1 MTYPLLEV
9 EDLQPLLESGS
20 AVIFD
25 CRFSL
30 ADFTQG
36 RNQYLQGHIPGAYH
50 LDMESDLSGPKGSY
64 GGRHPL
70 PNPVLFTTR
79 MRECGVNTDTL
90 VIAYDD
96 NRMAGAS
103 RLWWLMNYF
112 GHRNVQV
119 LNGGIK
125 AWIQQGGNLNTDIPE
140 TQHGNFTASPNP
152 AMVAEMEELKRN
164 GDRLT
169 LIDAREKARYLGQEE
184 PIDPVAGHIP
194 GAINMPWQS
203 LTSDQGRFLAPE
215 QQQQQWATLGPLE
228 SPVVYCG
235 SGVTACVDLLSLTLT
250 GVPDPRLYSGSWSDW
265 CGYPDNPVA
274 TGLIA

>member
-1 MTYPLLEV
+1 MPYPILEAA
-9 EDLQPLLESGS
+9 ELQPFIETGS

-36 RNQYLQGHIPGAYH
+36 RKQYLQGHIPGACH

-79 MRECGVNTDTL
+79 MRECGVNSDTP

-103 RLWWLMNYF
+103 RLWWLMHYF
-112 GHRNVQV
+112 GHLNVQV
-119 LNGGIK
+119 LNGGLK
-125 AWIQQGGNLNTDIPE
+125 AWVHRGGSLSQDIPG
-140 TQHGNFTASPNP
+140 TGHGNFSATPNP
-152 AMVAEMEELKRN
+152 AMVMEMEELKRN
-164 GDRLT
+164 RETLA
-169 LIDAREKARYLGQEE
+169 LIDAREKVRYLGQEE

-194 GAINMPWQS
+194 GAMNLPWQS
-203 LTSDQGRFLAPE
+203 LTSDQGRFLTPE
-215 QQQQQWATLGPLE
+215 QQQQQWDTLGPLDK
-228 SPVVYCG
+228 PVVYCG

-250 GVPDPRLYSGSWSDW
+250 GVTGARLYSGSWSDW
-265 CGYPDNPVA
+265 CSYPDNPVA
-274 TGLIA
+274 TGQIA

>member
-1 MTYPLLEV
+1 MTYPILEPA
-9 EDLQPLLESGS
+9 DLQPLLGS
-20 AVIFD
+20 DAVVIVD

-30 ADFTQG
+30 ADFALG
-36 RNQYLQGHIPGAYH
+36 RQQYLEGHIPGAHH
-50 LDMESDLSGPKGSY
+50 LDMETDLSGPKGAY

-70 PNPVLFTTR
+70 PNPVLFSTR
-79 MRECGVNTDTL
+79 MRECGVNADTL

-112 GHRNVQV
+112 GHGNVRV

-125 AWIQQGGNLNTDIPE
+125 AWVQHGGSLNQDIPE
-140 TQHGNFTASPNP
+140 AQHGNFTATPNP
-152 AMVAEMEELKRN
+152 GMVADVEELKRDSGN
-164 GDRLT
+164 LA
-169 LIDAREKARYLGQEE
+169 LIDAREKARFLGQEE

-194 GAINMPWQS
+194 GAMNLPWQS
-203 LTSDQGRFLAPE
+203 LTRDQGSFLPLE
-215 QQQQQWATLGPLE
+215 QQQQQWETLGPLDN
-228 SPVVYCG
+228 PVVYCG

-250 GVPDPRLYSGSWSDW
+250 GVPNARLYSGSWSDW
-265 CGYPDNPVA
+265 CSYPDNPVA